1 MKIRTLDNLLKKFF
15 LWFSNDRFKIF
26 MFAIIFGFGAN
37 ILVITANI
45 VFADTIVFTDYYIAN
60 VWDLSLGR
68 WGLYYADHLRFGL
81 SSSVVSTILAL
92 IYLSFSAILI
102 IDLLKIKGKVSKF
115 LTAGLLVTAPFL
127 FETLFSSFCSSEYL
141 LAFLLSV
148 IAVYIVYNSKKYV
161 ISTTIA
167 SLLLAISL
175 GLYQA
180 YIGVAS
186 ALCVFIPVIYLL
198 RNEYDKKYVF
208 KKFLQS
214 LVMGILAIVFY
225 VIILNIILALWNVSL
240 ESYSGAN
247 EIGLKNFLML
257 PELIINA
264 YRSFYQYFFTDVIM
278 KNDIYNREWVHLIL
292 SLLTA
297 ISIILILFQNKKL
310 NWQSRLFIIFCLLI
324 SPIAVCLVELIAP
337 ERDIS
342 LLMAA
347 PLMIVYIFT
356 LSIIEFKETTN
367 TKAIL
372 NWGIIICCVFVFI
385 SNFVMSN
392 ASYMAVRVNKDKTVT
407 AITRVMNIIWDNE
420 EYTPDMPIMF
430 AGNGESGYLGQRTNG
445 MFNLATGH
453 TAESPLVW
461 GSNVDNCNTGW
472 QKLINYYLGYKI
484 NVVDYETHMKIL
496 DTEEFAEMPIFPSK
510 DAVQI
515 INEVMVVKFE
525 NDSSRVR

>member
-1 MKIRTLDNLLKKFF
+1 MKIKTLDNLLKKFS
-15 LWFSNDRFKIF
+15 LWFSNERCKIF
-26 MFAIIFGFGAN
+26 MFAFIFGFMAN

-68 WGLYYADHLRFGL
+68 WALYYVDHLRFGL
-81 SSSVVSTILAL
+81 SSPVVSTILSL
-92 IYLSFSAILI
+92 IYLAFSSILI
-102 IDLLKIKGKVSKF
+102 IDLLKIKGKFSKY
-115 LTAGLLVTAPFL
+115 LTSGLFVTAPFL
-127 FETLFSSFCSSEYL
+127 FETLFSPFCSSEYL
-141 LAFLLSV
+141 LAFLLAV
-148 IAVYIVYNSKKYV
+148 FAVYIIYNSKKY
-161 ISTTIA
+161 IIPTIMA
-167 SLLLAISL
+167 SLLLSISL
-175 GLYQA
+175 GLYQV

-186 ALCVFIPVIYLL
+186 ALCIFIPVVYLL
-198 RNEYDKKYVF
+198 KNEYDKKYVF

-214 LVMGILAIVFY
+214 LVMGVLAIVFY
-225 VIILNIILALWNVSL
+225 EIILNVILDIWNVSL

-257 PELIINA
+257 PELIVNA

-278 KNDIYNREWVHLIL
+278 KNDIYNRNWIHLIL
-292 SLLTA
+292 CLLTI
-297 ISIILILFQNKKL
+297 ISIVIILFKNKKL
-310 NWQSRLFIIFCLLI
+310 DWQSRLFIVFCLLI
-324 SPIAVCLVELIAP
+324 SPIAVCLLELIAP

-347 PLMIVYIFT
+347 PLMIVYIFI
-356 LSIIEFKETTN
+356 LSIIEFKEMTN
-367 TKAIL
+367 IKALL

-392 ASYMAVRVNKDKTVT
+392 ASYMAVRVNKEKTVT
-407 AITRVMNIIWDNE
+407 AITRVMNIIWNNE
-420 EYTPDMPIMF
+420 EYTQDMPIMF

-445 MFNLATGH
+445 MFSLATGH
-453 TAESPLVW
+453 TVESPLVW

-484 NVVDYETHMKIL
+484 NVVDYETHMEIL
-496 DTEEFAEMPIFPSK
+496 DTEEFSKMPIFPCK

-515 INEVMVVKFE
+515 IDGVMVVKFE
-525 NDSSRVR
+525 NDSSRIR

>member
-1 MKIRTLDNLLKKFF
+1 MKILTLDKLMNRFLK
-15 LWFSNDRFKIF
+15 WFSDKKNIF
-26 MFAIIFGFGAN
+26 VFTIIFGFIAN
-37 ILVITANI
+37 ILVIIADLL
-45 VFADTIVFTDYYIAN
+45 FADSIVFTDYYIAN

-68 WGLYYADHLRFGL
+68 WALHYVDHLRFGL
-81 SSSVVSTILAL
+81 SSAVVSSLLAL
-92 IYLSFSAILI
+92 IYLSFIVILV
-102 IDLLKIKGKVSKF
+102 IDLFKIKSKLSKYLVS
-115 LTAGLLVTAPFL
+115 GLFVTAPFF
-127 FETLFSSFCSSEYL
+127 FETLFSTFCSSEFILACL
-141 LAFLLSV
+141 LAV
-148 IAVYIVYNSKKYV
+148 AAVYIIYNSKKYV
-161 ISTTIA
+161 VPTIIA

-186 ALCVFIPVIYLL
+186 ALCIFIPVIYLL
-198 RNEYDKKYVF
+198 KNEYDKKYVF

-214 LVMGILAIVFY
+214 LIMGVLAIVFY
-225 VIILNIILALWNVSL
+225 EIILNIILALWNVSL

-257 PELIINA
+257 PELIVNA

-292 SLLTA
+292 CLLTA
-297 ISIILILFQNKKL
+297 ASIILVLFQNKKL
-310 NWQSRLFIIFCLLI
+310 DWQSRLFIIFCLLI

-347 PLMIVYIFT
+347 PLMIIYIFT
-356 LSIIEFKETTN
+356 LSIIEFKEMTN
-367 TKAIL
+367 TKALL

-392 ASYMAVRVNKDKTVT
+392 ASYMAVRVNKEKTIT

-420 EYTPDMPIMF
+420 EYTSDMPIMF
-430 AGNGESGYLGQRTNG
+430 AGNGENSYLGQRTNG

-453 TAESPLVW
+453 TVESPLVW

-484 NVVDYETHMKIL
+484 NVVDYETHMEIL

-515 INEVMVVKFE
+515 INGVMVVKFE
-525 NDSSRVR
+525 NNSSRVR